1 MYSESEVAQSCLT
14 LCNPVDCS
22 PPGSSIHGIFQA
34 RVLEW
39 ISISFSITYVYMY
52 IHSFFFFLISHFFLR
67 KKWEGL
73 LWWCRVCRLDTLIG
87 ELRSHMPPGQK
98 AKRWNRSNIV
108 KEMGE
113 KSSMSFLPSQDQDV
127 LAQCSLGDDFSRADS
142 WVGKA
147 EPEQQSVR
155 LGSVGTSK
163 CPWRQT
169 PC

>member
-1 MYSESEVAQSCLT
+1 MKVKLLSRVRLFATPWTVAHQAPLSMGFSRQEDWSGF
-14 LCNPVDCS
+14 PS
-22 PPGSSIHGIFQA
+22 PSPLH
-34 RVLEW
+34 
-39 ISISFSITYVYMY
+39 MY
-52 IHSFFFFLISHFFLR
+52 ICTYILFFFFLISHFLLR
-67 KKWEGL
+67 KKWEEL
-73 LWWCRVCRLDTLIG
+73 PWWCRVCRLDTLIG

-98 AKRWNRSNIV
+98 AKTWDRSNIV

-113 KSSMSFLPSQDQDV
+113 NSSMSFLPSQDPGI
-127 LAQCSLGDDFSRADS
+127 LAQCSLGGDFSRADS

-163 CPWRQT
+163 CPWRQK